1 MGDDEGKK
9 LFVGR
14 LPADI
19 NEDEIKYVFDTYG
32 KVVDVF
38 IHEKEGLGGARS
50 AFVVYDSKYAA
61 ESAVKVLHEVYRFR
75 EDSKEAITCT
85 YPRPKG
91 GGGGGGGGGYDRPGG
106 GDRVEPRRGFDR
118 GPPERAGFDRGGP
131 DRGGP
136 PRGYDRANDRDYDR
150 GYDRGGGYERD
161 LRGGYD
167 RGSDRGG
174 GYDNRGGDRRDGYDR
189 YGRGPPLPDRG
200 GYDGYGRGGHDRG
213 PPSRGG
219 YEQPRPRSRS
229 RDRYFSDFGEPSRM
243 PPPRK
248 GPPSSGGGSKLYVA
262 NLPSDVTKDALDY
275 VFSSYGRVQD
285 IHVMT
290 GRSKSGRAAAFVIYG
305 TAEQATKCIM
315 AMQQGYEIRPG
326 EGNILVKYADDQQEK
341 GGGGGRYRS

>member
-50 AFVVYDSKYAA
+50 AFVVYDTKFAA

-91 GGGGGGGGGYDRPGG
+91 GGGGGGYDKAGG
-106 GDRVEPRRGFDR
+106 GDRMEPRRGYDR
-118 GPPERAGFDRGGP
+118 GFDRGGP

-136 PRGYDRANDRDYDR
+136 PRGYERGNDRDYDR

-161 LRGGYD
+161 FRGSYD
-167 RGSDRGG
+167 RGGDRGG
-174 GYDNRGGDRRDGYDR
+174 GYDHRGGGDRRDGYDR
-189 YGRGPPLPDRG
+189 YGRGPPPPDRG
-200 GYDGYGRGGHDRG
+200 GYDGHGRGGHDRG
-213 PPSRGG
+213 PPPRGG
-219 YEQPRPRSRS
+219 YDHPRPRSRS

-243 PPPRK
+243 PQPRK
-248 GPPSSGGGSKLYVA
+248 GPPSGGGGSKLYVA

-290 GRSKSGRAAAFVIYG
+290 GRSKSGRAAAFVIYAG
-305 TAEQATKCIM
+305 PEQAKKCIT

-326 EGNILVKYADDQQEK
+326 EGNILVKYADDQQDKGEK

>member
-1 MGDDEGKK
+1 MGDDDGRK

-38 IHEKEGLGGARS
+38 IHEKEGFEGTRS
-50 AFVVYDSKYAA
+50 AFVVYDSRHAA

-91 GGGGGGGGGYDRPGG
+91 GREGGGYDRSGG
-106 GDRVEPRRGFDR
+106 GDRMESRRGYDR
-118 GPPERAGFDRGGP
+118 GFDRGGP

-136 PRGYDRANDRDYDR
+136 PRGYDRGNDRGNDR
-150 GYDRGGGYERD
+150 GYDRSGGYERD
-161 LRGGYD
+161 FRRGD
-167 RGSDRGG
+167 DRGG
-174 GYDNRGGDRRDGYDR
+174 
-189 YGRGPPLPDRG
+189 DRG
-200 GYDGYGRGGHDRG
+200 GYDHRGGGDRKDGYDRHGRGPPPPDRGNHDGYGRGHDRG
-213 PPSRGG
+213 PPPRNG
-219 YEQPRPRSRS
+219 YDQPRPRSRS
-229 RDRYFSDFGEPSRM
+229 RDRHFSDFGDHSRM
-243 PPPRK
+243 PPHRK
-248 GPPSSGGGSKLYVA
+248 GPPSGSGNKLYVA

-275 VFSSYGRVQD
+275 VFSNYGRLQD

-290 GRSKSGRAAAFVIYG
+290 GRSKSGQSAAFVIYD
-305 TAEQATKCIM
+305 THEQARKCIN

-326 EGNILVKYADDQQEK
+326 EGDILVKYADDRQEK